1 MKLIRFGAAGAE
13 FEIAVALGLH
23 IALKQ
28 AGEDKAAVRHD
39 RPAGVR
45 HRIGID
51 SEDRIADQLQLAQLP
66 RLADYRNKVGGHA
79 SGERPDKGTTLEYSE
94 FAIEWMRLFESWY

>member
-1 MKLIRFGAAGAE
+1 MK
-13 FEIAVALGLH
+13 ALL
-23 IALKQ
+23 
-28 AGEDKAAVRHD
+28 
-39 RPAGVR
+39 AGVLFAANAR
-45 HRIGID
+45 DDHPVHRL
-51 SEDRIADQLQLAQLP
+51 SADQLQLAQLP